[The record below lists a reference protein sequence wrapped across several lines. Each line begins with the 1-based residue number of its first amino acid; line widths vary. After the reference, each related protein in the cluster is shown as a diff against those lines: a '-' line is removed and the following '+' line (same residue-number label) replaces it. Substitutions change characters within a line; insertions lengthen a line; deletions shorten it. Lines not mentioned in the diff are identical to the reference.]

1 MIDKDKGA
9 IRFFPL
15 PKLREWVFNPE
26 VPENVRPGM
35 TGTLSVRSDV
45 LFRPERLYVVGR
57 GVHVLEVKIGGKVQ
71 RNHEQ
76 YKGIFRHTYNVFR
89 HMYNVLG
96 LFDTVEIGDLVEFYI
111 LFEEKVPNAVALTGP
126 ARIE

>member
-1 MIDKDKGA
+1 MTDKNKGA
-9 IRFFPL
+9 TRFFPL

-71 RNHEQ
+71 RDHEQ
-76 YKGIFRHTYNVFR
+76 YKEMFR
-89 HMYNVLG
+89 HMYNVRG
-96 LFDTVEIGDLVEFYI
+96 LFVFVFQCI
-111 LFEEKVPNAVALTGP
+111 N
-126 ARIE
+126 